1 MSTSTPNQG
10 ATVVPNSLMPRRNWR
25 NSVSASRKNQAAFG
39 WFSGPGCVAPCGIER
54 GKSQK
59 ISSLN
64 PIPLRLF
71 FARSELRRPRDVS
84 PLILRKAHNQ
94 GIDILRSPK
103 TNLIFDRWQNII
115 SDNQHRPLM
124 WSRQLE
130 ESCVAVSHGVRTVV
144 DCLPAPRDSSQPPMG
159 VDANCRNT
167 GFVRMTLCHCEK
179 KSDT

>member
-1 MSTSTPNQG
+1 VSTSTPNQG

-25 NSVSASRKNQAAFG
+25 NPVSASRKNQAAFG

-115 SDNQHRPLM
+115 SDNQHRPLCGRDNWKKVVSQCHM
-124 WSRQLE
+124 VCGQWLTVFPRRGTRRSLPWALMRIAETLALLE
-130 ESCVAVSHGVRTVV
+130 
-144 DCLPAPRDSSQPPMG
+144 
-159 VDANCRNT
+159 
-167 GFVRMTLCHCEK
+167 
-179 KSDT
+179 